1 MCVCVFYNW
10 KNFVYDLLYDTKL
23 EVDVLHDILSF
34 FSEFRHKKLHFN
46 SQLIVQIVLR
56 DLQLM
61 MEYSCS

>member
-1 MCVCVFYNW
+1 M
-10 KNFVYDLLYDTKL
+10 DDTKL

>member
-10 KNFVYDLLYDTKL
+10 KNFVYDLLYDSKL

-34 FSEFRHKKLHFN
+34 FSEFRHKKQYFN